1 MAAVLAAGSV
11 SGAALANEL
20 DIMQAPRPSAQH
32 VIDDAGVMNRTT
44 KKSVN
49 DELTRFEVG
58 SGHATAVGWICQLQ
72 ACHQRRRRQ
81 ESHDKRESVID
92 GVMQC

>member
-1 MAAVLAAGSV
+1 MSAVLAAGSV

-20 DIMQAPRPSAQH
+20 DIIQAPRPSAQH

-58 SGHATAVGWICQLQ
+58 KGHRIAVGCQLQ
-72 ACHQRRRRQ
+72 ACRRRRRRH
-81 ESHDKRESVID
+81 ELHDKKERQRWADAV
-92 GVMQC
+92 